1 MTAQSPQDPDWT
13 LYMTDPN
20 ADVNEVISLFNQNWQ
35 ERTITP
41 GCGYKPFK
49 RWEHLMH
56 GRVSEDGQQQPVSSI
71 LREYETALE
80 MKLQRSESGNWK
92 NLGPIL
98 DGLTTRANIP
108 GVGRTNHV
116 AFHPSNPNIIFCG
129 TPAGGL
135 WRSYDGG
142 QNWES
147 NTDDLP
153 TLGVSAVAFDPFDE
167 NIVYIG
173 TGDRDAGD
181 APGMGVMRSTDAGL
195 TWEFVND
202 GFEDEIIGDIQC
214 DPENPGVVL
223 AACRFGLRRSTDY
236 GLTWENTTASLY
248 FKQILFKP
256 GNSEIVYG
264 TAQGRFYR
272 SEDNGQ
278 TWTMI
283 TDGIGTATRM
293 VIGVTPADPERVYVC
308 AANTFDFKGF
318 YQSIDN
324 GLSFTEMSDQPNI
337 LGWAADGSAPGGQAW
352 FDLCMEVDPINPD
365 RVFVGGIR
373 MKRSDDAGAT
383 WMDIQNSYLHVDQ
396 HWCKFSP
403 HDGQLYLCND
413 GGIYVYQDQQQWVDI
428 SNGIVAGQIYKFGQG
443 PISANKALSG
453 YQDNGTMEFNGV
465 DWQRT
470 GGADGFECQY
480 DPTDEEW
487 QYNSIYYG
495 QIYRTNGDVT
505 NQKICGID
513 ELGINE
519 EGAWST
525 PWFVTAENPNKMFVG
540 LKNVWR
546 SANIKTP
553 ERDDIVWE
561 KISSNLDAAVE
572 NLVAMHQSQVDTN
585 TMYVSKGNR
594 KIFRTDNANAP
605 VEEVVWTNVSSQL
618 PSGGTPVTAIITHP
632 TDSNTVTIGFNNRV
646 WQSTNRG
653 INWTDISGAL
663 PQVRMNAFIYD
674 LTDNAGLYVATDRGV
689 YYRNADMDDW
699 ISFSAG
705 LPLGVRTTE
714 LEIFYGNGPED
725 KRMRAS
731 TYGRGMWETDLF
743 GSETTL
749 FAATGFLRAADNA
762 VESFGS
768 FEVNAGFYR
777 NLSVVEVTDFI
788 ANDIAITNG
797 TVSELSQNADG
808 SFTLTIEPQSEGI
821 VELTIPA
828 AAAIDDNG
836 LLTYGSN
843 TLKVLN
849 LPVPEPMG
857 IVGPG
862 GIGNE
867 NDIALWL
874 RADAFTTTNN
884 QPTPAGLGVGAWSDA
899 LGRNLSAVQNDPEKQ
914 PLLLTGDE
922 GLNGFPALRFNG
934 ESTALISNDL
944 VSTVDLSV
952 FAVAKGAESQ
962 WNEHGWIASARN
974 PNGFLIHPW
983 KSSALLNVSVLDAE
997 SQYASSGQEW
1007 IVDAAQTQLYGLS
1020 YRYHPDAQLLKKTVN
1035 GTVFVYP
1042 SSDHGVR
1049 VAGTPLEL
1057 RIGWD
1062 YEERY
1067 GDGYIAEE
1075 VVYNKRLLESQR
1087 IILCNA
1093 LGAKY
1098 GIDMA
1103 PVQHYTRYDYKHEV
1117 AGIGQLSSTDAH
1129 LDAKGSGAVR
1139 ATANGSPEN
1148 GSFLLWGHD
1157 NAALEFTTDIYPISS
1172 ERLAR
1177 QWAFSHTGNMGE
1189 VTIRIDAD
1197 AIPSGQA
1204 GLGLI
1209 VANTNDFEPGSQPDF
1224 VPLQLE
1230 GDTYTATYSFPENGV
1245 FTVGVQPTV
1254 DVENLQRSAVSVFP
1268 NPATTVLNI
1277 QLKGF
1282 DIRGSS
1288 VAVVDLTG
1296 REVMRFVPSSER
1308 ETIGISHLAAGSY
1321 LLVVEKDNQ
1330 RNVTRF
1336 VRY

>member
-13 LYMTDPN
+13 LYMSDPN
-20 ADVNEVISLFNQNWQ
+20 ANVDEVITLFNQQWQ
-35 ERTITP
+35 NRTITP

-56 GRVSEDGQQQPVSSI
+56 GRISENGLQEPVSSI
-71 LREYETALE
+71 LREYEQALE
-80 MKLQRSESGNWK
+80 MKHQRSESGNWQ

-116 AFHPSNPNIIFCG
+116 AFHPTNPNIIFCG

-135 WRSYDGG
+135 WRTYDGG
-142 QNWES
+142 QNWET

-153 TLGVSAVAFDPFDE
+153 TLGVSAVAFDPFDP

-195 TWEFVND
+195 TWEFVNQ
-202 GFEDEIIGDIQC
+202 GFADQTIGDIQC

-223 AACRFGLRRSTDY
+223 AACRFGMRRSIDFGQTWV
-236 GLTWENTTASLY
+236 LTSNTFY
-248 FKQILFKP
+248 FKHVLFKP
-256 GNSEIVYG
+256 GDSNTVYA

-272 SEDNGQ
+272 SDDNGQ
-278 TWTMI
+278 SWSMI
-283 TDGIGTATRM
+283 TSGVGTASRF

-318 YQSIDN
+318 YVSNDA

-337 LGWAADGSAPGGQAW
+337 LGWTADGSAPGGQAW

-373 MKRSDDAGAT
+373 MKRSDDAGTT
-383 WMDIQNSYLHVDQ
+383 WIDIQNSYLHVDH

-413 GGIYVYQDQQQWVDI
+413 GGIYRYLNQQQWVDI
-428 SNGIVAGQIYKFGQG
+428 SDGIVAGQIYKFGQG

-465 DWQRT
+465 DWLRT

-480 DPTDEEW
+480 DPFDETW

-495 QIYRTNGDVT
+495 QIYRTNHAVT
-505 NQKICGID
+505 NEKICGID

-519 EGAWST
+519 DGAWST

-546 SANIKTP
+546 TQNIKDP
-553 ERDDIVWE
+553 VRDNIVWE
-561 KISSNLDAAVE
+561 KISDNLDATVE
-572 NLVAMHQSQVDTN
+572 NIAAMYQSQVDTN

-594 KIFRTDNANAP
+594 KLFRSNNLNAAQG
-605 VEEVVWTNVSSQL
+605 EVTWTNVSSQL
-618 PSGGTPVTAIITHP
+618 PSGGTPVTAIVAHP
-632 TDSNTVTIGFNNRV
+632 VDSNTVTIGFNNSV

-653 INWTDISGAL
+653 IAWTNIGGSLPEVRINGFVYDI
-663 PQVRMNAFIYD
+663 
-674 LTDNAGLYVATDRGV
+674 TDNDGLYAATDRGV

-699 ISFSAG
+699 ISFSSG
-705 LPLGVRTTE
+705 LPIGVRTTE
-714 LEIFYGNGPED
+714 LEVFYGEGPDD
-725 KRMRAS
+725 KRLRAS

-743 GSETTL
+743 GSETNF
-749 FAATGFLRAADNA
+749 FAATGFLRAANNA
-762 VESFGS
+762 VESFGA

-777 NLSVVEVTDFI
+777 YLNIVEVTGFDVNNI
-788 ANDIAITNG
+788 AISNGSISGIEANDN
-797 TVSELSQNADG
+797 G
-808 SFTLTIEPQSEGI
+808 SFTLTVQPDADGI
-821 VELTIPA
+821 VELSLPQGA
-828 AAAIDDNG
+828 ALDDND

-849 LPVPEPMG
+849 LAAPEPFG
-857 IVGPG
+857 ILGPG
-862 GIGNE
+862 GVGGSD
-867 NDIALWL
+867 DIALWL
-874 RADAFTTTNN
+874 RADAFTTTNG
-884 QPTPAGLGVGAWSDA
+884 QPSASGMGVGEWNDA
-899 LGRNLSAVQNDPEKQ
+899 LGRNISAIQNNPEKQ
-914 PLLLTGDE
+914 PILLPNEE

-944 VSTVDLSV
+944 VSSTDISV
-952 FAVAKGAESQ
+952 FAVAKGADSQ

-983 KSSALLNVSVLDAE
+983 KSSPLLNVSVIDSE
-997 SQYASSGQEW
+997 SNYSSSGQEW
-1007 IVDAAQTQLYGLS
+1007 IVDAAQTQLYGLT
-1020 YRYHPDAQLLKKTVN
+1020 YRYHPEAQLLKKTVN
-1035 GTVFVYP
+1035 GTVLNYP
-1042 SSDHGVR
+1042 STGNGAR
-1049 VAGTPLEL
+1049 VAGTPIEL

-1075 VVYNKRLLESQR
+1075 VVYNRRVLDSQR

-1093 LGAKY
+1093 MGAKY

-1117 AGIGQLSSTDAH
+1117 AGVGRLSETDAH
-1129 LDAKGSGAVR
+1129 LDAKGSGIVR
-1139 ATANGSPEN
+1139 MTAIDQPSN
-1148 GSFLLWGHD
+1148 GSFLIWGHN
-1157 NAALEFTTDIYPISS
+1157 NANLTFATNIYPISS
-1172 ERLAR
+1172 SRLAR
-1177 QWAFSHTGNMGE
+1177 QWAFSHLGEMGE
-1189 VTIRIDAD
+1189 VSVRIDGD
-1197 AIPSGQA
+1197 ALPQSDGI
-1204 GLGLI
+1204 GLI
-1209 VANTNDFEPGSQPDF
+1209 IANTDDFLPGSSPLF
-1224 VPLQLE
+1224 IPLQLE
-1230 GDTYTATYSFPENGV
+1230 GDQYTASVQFPANGV
-1245 FTVGVQPTV
+1245 FTIGVQPTV
-1254 DVENLQRSAVSVFP
+1254 GVEDVQRSEVIVFP
-1268 NPATTVLNI
+1268 NPANDHISVRLN
-1277 QLKGF
+1277 GF
-1282 DIRGSS
+1282 DIQGCT
-1288 VAVVDLTG
+1288 VQIVDLTG
-1296 REVMRFVPSSER
+1296 RELMCVQPRSTV
-1308 ETIGISHLAAGSY
+1308 ETISVSRLAAGTY
-1321 LLVVEKDNQ
+1321 LLVVQKGKQ

-1336 VRY
+1336 VRQ